1 MSSSSKPQQETT
13 TSLAA
18 LRPGDRC
25 HLDPAGLEESDAALL
40 EALGLR
46 GRSPVRLCQS
56 GDPWIVEVRGTRIG
70 LADEVARRLQV
81 VRDVDSSTSAGTR

>member
-1 MSSSSKPQQETT
+1 MPSSSKPQQESTI
-13 TSLAA
+13 SLSE
-18 LRPGDRC
+18 LRPGERC
-25 HLDPAGLEESDAALL
+25 HLDPAGLEGSDAALL

-46 GRSPVRLCQS
+46 GRSPVRLCQR

-81 VRDVDSSTSAGTR
+81 VREDDVSTSAGSR